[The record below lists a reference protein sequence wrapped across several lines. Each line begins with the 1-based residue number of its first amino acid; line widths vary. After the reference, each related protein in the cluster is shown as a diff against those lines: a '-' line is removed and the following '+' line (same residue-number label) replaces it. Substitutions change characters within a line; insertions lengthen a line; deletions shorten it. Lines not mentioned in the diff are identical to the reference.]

1 MLFFEWDDEKNRR
14 NRAKHGVSF
23 EDAKAVFSDLFMME
37 NFDDRFGYN
46 EERVVSVGMTSRGLL
61 TVANT
66 QRNQICR
73 IISARPATRHETDDY
88 FTNRSCT

>member
-1 MLFFEWDDEKNRR
+1 MLVFEWDDEKNRR

-23 EDAKAVFSDLFMME
+23 EDAKAVFSDLSIME

-66 QRNQICR
+66 QRNQLRR
-73 IISARPATRHETDDY
+73 IISARPATRHETDDC